1 MLQRIT
7 SRQNEY
13 IRHLR
18 LLAAD
23 SKYRYSSGE
32 FVCDGGKLLEEALK
46 AGAEITSALFR
57 DGDASDLGCPAYTAP
72 DDLFEYASTMKNS
85 PGPVFTVKMREMPQS
100 YSNAIVL
107 ENVQDP
113 GNVGTVIRTANAFS
127 IGAVFLV
134 GDCADLY
141 SPKTVRATMGGIFRQ
156 TVITGGF
163 PDIPVYAAVLA
174 DDASEIGSI
183 ALKNCAVAVG
193 SEGKGLTDELIARC
207 ERKIIIPMNRESESL
222 NAAVAASVFMWEMS
236 KC

>member
-1 MLQRIT
+1 MLA
-7 SRQNEY
+7 S
-13 IRHLR
+13 
-18 LLAAD
+18 D
-23 SKYRYSSGE
+23 SKYRYSRNE
-32 FVCDGGKLLEEALK
+32 FVCDGKKLLEEALK
-46 AGAEITSALFR
+46 AGAVITSALFR
-57 DGDASDLGCPAYTAP
+57 DNDSCELGCPVYCAP
-72 DDLFEYASTMKNS
+72 DDLFEYASPMKNS

-100 YSNAIVL
+100 YSNAILL

-141 SPKTVRATMGGIFRQ
+141 NPKTVRATMGAIFRQ
-156 TVITGGF
+156 TVISGGF

-174 DDASEIGSI
+174 DDAADIGSV
-183 ALKNCAVAVG
+183 ALENCAVAVG
-193 SEGKGLTDELIARC
+193 SEGSGLTDELVARC
-207 ERKIIIPMNRESESL
+207 DGKVIIPMNSESESL